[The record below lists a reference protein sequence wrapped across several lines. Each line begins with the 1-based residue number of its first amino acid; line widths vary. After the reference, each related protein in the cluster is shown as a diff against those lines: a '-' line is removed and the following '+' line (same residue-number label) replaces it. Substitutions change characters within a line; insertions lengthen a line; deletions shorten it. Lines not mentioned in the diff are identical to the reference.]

1 VLKGDLGATP
11 LSDVLTDLAAQ
22 EATGCL
28 HIDDDSGDEA
38 LVYLKKGLVYSAY
51 VPGRR
56 PQLGARLI
64 SSGALAPEAMA
75 EALEAQATELQG
87 WRLGEL
93 LVHLGY
99 VERPVVE
106 AFVLEQLRES
116 VFDLTRWTSG
126 RFRFRKNE
134 KTREDVGTHASVLDL
149 LAEAARRRAEW
160 ETIAGVVHGPGAV
173 PVLSAGGLA
182 AGEMTL
188 DQDQWALLCKVD
200 GERTITQLARDCG
213 FTTFEAGQIVYALVG
228 AGLLDVEET
237 VEESEPYAGDEDLRP
252 VAAAIASVLGPSA
265 PMAVETV
272 ETVEAGD
279 MEPDSDSDSDQVA
292 ALRRI
297 SSALF
302 VPLTPGESYEE
313 YADLPESGSEISRLL
328 GGSPPEPESEPA
340 VAEPVD
346 PVEAVDAAEAAEP
359 VEEPPALALPEDLTS
374 ELASL
379 TAAIAD
385 LPSLGLPA
393 SLEPEFPT
401 MPEPEAYVPEPV
413 AEPVVEEPVVEAPV
427 AAEPGP
433 VAAAAE
439 DPFGDSLARVSE
451 ALNALLGDALPT
463 VKLPEAPP
471 PTGPSEEEL
480 AAARAEAERLERSRA
495 AAAAELAEAH
505 AMAEAARQ
513 GRTGGARFG
522 RRSRIEAERK
532 AADEA
537 AAAEAAQA
545 AAEAAEAARVEAER
559 LEAERAAA
567 EAAVRDDEAARL
579 AEEATRAEAERLA
592 AEQAEA
598 ERLVAEAA
606 AEEAARQEAER
617 AAAEEAERLAAEQ
630 AAAEETARQEAARA
644 AAARLAAEEAERAEA
659 VRLASE
665 AAEEAA
671 RAEAERLAAEQAEAD
686 RVAAEQAAEES
697 ARAEFERLAAEQAEA
712 DRLAAEQAA
721 EEAARAEAERLAG
734 EADEAAVAEAE
745 PEQRP
750 VDAATVASL
759 LRDFNDSPAD
769 ALTDTVETIEEYIPD
784 DPADD
789 EGAPSSPTG
798 ADPAP
803 AYANGSRSG
812 LSETAALLRELTS
825 LGLDDEPSPQA
836 APAHNAAKAAA
847 TAKPAQPSKDPK
859 KRKGLFGR
867 G

>member
-11 LSDVLTDLAAQ
+11 LSDVLTDLSTQ

-38 LVYLKKGLVYSAY
+38 LVYLKNGLVYSAY

-265 PMAVETV
+265 PMAVEIV

-279 MEPDSDSDSDQVA
+279 MEPDSGSDSGSDSDSDQVA

-313 YADLPESGSEISRLL
+313 YTGLPDSGSEISRLL
-328 GGSPPEPESEPA
+328 GGAPPEPESEPA

-346 PVEAVDAAEAAEP
+346 PVEAVDAVEAAEP

-401 MPEPEAYVPEPV
+401 MPEPESYVPEPA
-413 AEPVVEEPVVEAPV
+413 AEPVVEEPVVQEPV
-427 AAEPGP
+427 AAEPEP

-480 AAARAEAERLERSRA
+480 AAARAEVERLERSRA

-532 AADEA
+532 AADET

-598 ERLVAEAA
+598 ARLVAEAA

-617 AAAEEAERLAAEQ
+617 AEAE
-630 AAAEETARQEAARA
+630 
-644 AAARLAAEEAERAEA
+644 RLAAEEAERAEA
-659 VRLASE
+659 ERL

-671 RAEAERLAAEQAEAD
+671 RAETERLAAEQAEAD

-721 EEAARAEAERLAG
+721 EEAARAEAERLVAEG
-734 EADEAAVAEAE
+734 DEAAVAEAE

-769 ALTDTVETIEEYIPD
+769 APTDTVETIEEYIPD